1 MSSVLIAPKIQQID
15 IDKYEIGSFN
25 PKRPMERYEVTV
37 IVREE
42 RTRMPLIGA
51 CSCPHFTYRNVQCK
65 HIMTVFNELV
75 KQ

>member
-1 MSSVLIAPKIQQID
+1 MSSVLIAPKMQQID
-15 IDKYEIGSFN
+15 IDKYLVNSFN
-25 PKRPMERYEVTV
+25 PKKPTEQYEVTV

-42 RTRMPLIGA
+42 RTRMPLIGS

-65 HIMTVFNELV
+65 HIMTVFKELV